1 MIWESRACH
10 VLPYAFYTLTC
21 SALGMG
27 ISVGKVDLYVAGGGV
42 KPAHVLP
49 ICLDIGTNN
58 EALLAEPHYLARVL
72 R

>member
-1 MIWESRACH
+1 
-10 VLPYAFYTLTC
+10 
-21 SALGMG
+21 MG
-27 ISVGKVDLYVAGGGV
+27 ISVGKVELYVAGGGV